1 MSQVHN
7 INSFIIG
14 GVCLRAHQLKS
25 IQVMFN
31 NDQEELLTKQ
41 GMDQTLLQIIM
52 NHWPSTVQQLGKPL
66 GIKLFFTA
74 RPKNIAAVTQ
84 KLWYQ

>member
-31 NDQEELLTKQ
+31 NNQEEVLLTKQ
-41 GMDQTLLQIIM
+41 DGSDFIT
-52 NHWPSTVQQLGKPL
+52 NHHEPLAVNSTATGKTSGN
-66 GIKLFFTA
+66 GIFL
-74 RPKNIAAVTQ
+74 
-84 KLWYQ
+84 YS